1 MSISPEIGVM
11 FRREQHPADLPSYAQ
26 RAEHMGFD
34 QLWIVEDCF
43 YLGGISQAAI
53 ALASTSRIKV
63 GIGINPGVA
72 HRSAILAMEYATLA
86 RAYPGR
92 LIGGIGHGVAEWME
106 QIGVKPESPLTS
118 IQEITSN
125 LRALL
130 RGERVTFEG
139 RYVHLRDVELH
150 VAPESVP
157 PVLLGVVGEKSL
169 RLAGRCADGV
179 ILIENSG
186 PAYVRWARSLMNG
199 ARRGAGIQGPGQVIV
214 YTNCLVSE
222 RDPDSAKS
230 TMRDIVAKI
239 NGSTLHPTIAP
250 ASFAGQ
256 MKALIEEGGAD
267 ALRQRM
273 PDSWL
278 HELALTGSHE
288 DASKSVARLAQAGA
302 DAVVLVPP
310 ENVNW
315 DDWLADQQWATRS
328 SRT

>member
-1 MSISPEIGVM
+1 
-11 FRREQHPADLPSYAQ
+11 
-26 RAEHMGFD
+26 
-34 QLWIVEDCF
+34 
-43 YLGGISQAAI
+43 
-53 ALASTSRIKV
+53 
-63 GIGINPGVA
+63 
-72 HRSAILAMEYATLA
+72 
-86 RAYPGR
+86 
-92 LIGGIGHGVAEWME
+92 ME

-150 VAPESVP
+150 VAPGSVP

-186 PAYVRWARSLMNG
+186 PAYVRWARSLMDG
-199 ARRGAGIQGPGQVIV
+199 VRSDAGIPGAGQVIV
-214 YTNCLVSE
+214 YTNCFVSE

-230 TMRDIVAKI
+230 TMRDIVAEI
-239 NGSTLHPTIAP
+239 NGSTLLPTVAP
-250 ASFAGQ
+250 ASFAGE
-256 MKALIEEGGAD
+256 MKALIEEGGAE
-267 ALRQRM
+267 ALRQHM

-302 DAVVLVPP
+302 DTVVLVPP
-310 ENVNW
+310 EDVDW
-315 DDWLADQQWATRS
+315 DNWLADQQWATS
-328 SRT
+328 SSPT